1 MTNNTMN
8 MTADTTTVPAPV
20 DFELAALADSNFSS
34 EELAEDMDGLS
45 MSLRRVKMPAGGALQ
60 YEIPTG
66 DPQNPDYARSL
77 VGVILYNH
85 ASNAYWPEGKEY
97 DDNEPPLCQ
106 SVDGKQGH
114 GDPGGACAT
123 CILNQFGS
131 SATGRG
137 KACKNMRILYLLR
150 SGEYMPL
157 QLTLS
162 PTSISP
168 FREFMS
174 QAFVARR
181 RVTYGSLVE
190 IGLKRMNNGNDYSVA
205 TFRRL
210 ADFSGEQLK
219 QITAYSL
226 GFREQLRAMN
236 AQRAIV
242 QQELLESECKV
253 EGDVTPA
260 EDGTS
265 FCVASTV
272 DGDKM
277 PLPA

>member
-1 MTNNTMN
+1 MTRPDTQED
-8 MTADTTTVPAPV
+8 ADFLLEQTENRYSEPY
-20 DFELAALADSNFSS
+20 AA
-34 EELAEDMDGLS
+34 
-45 MSLRRVKMPAGGALQ
+45 
-60 YEIPTG
+60 
-66 DPQNPDYARSL
+66 ARSL
-77 VGVILYNH
+77 AETLDLLERY
-85 ASNAYWPEGKEY
+85 
-97 DDNEPPLCQ
+97 
-106 SVDGKQGH
+106 KQNYGE
-114 GDPGGACAT
+114 PGGACAT
-123 CILNQFGS
+123 CILNRFGS

-137 KACKNMRILYLLR
+137 KACKNMRVLYLLR

-181 RVTYGSLVE
+181 RGTYGSLVE

-210 ADFSGEQLK
+210 ADFNGEQLK
-219 QITAYSL
+219 QITAYAL

-236 AQRAIV
+236 AQRAIM
-242 QQELLESECKV
+242 QQELLESDCQV
-253 EGDVTPA
+253 EGETVPT
-260 EDGTS
+260 ESDGS
-265 FCVASTV
+265 FCVASTL
-272 DGDKM
+272 DGDKV

>member
-45 MSLRRVKMPAGGALQ
+45 LSLRRVKMPAGGALQ

-226 GFREQLRAMN
+226 GFRDQLRAMN

-265 FCVASTV
+265 FCVTSTV

>member
-1 MTNNTMN
+1 M
-8 MTADTTTVPAPV
+8 
-20 DFELAALADSNFSS
+20 
-34 EELAEDMDGLS
+34 
-45 MSLRRVKMPAGGALQ
+45 
-60 YEIPTG
+60 
-66 DPQNPDYARSL
+66 
-77 VGVILYNH
+77 
-85 ASNAYWPEGKEY
+85 
-97 DDNEPPLCQ
+97 
-106 SVDGKQGH
+106 DGKQGY
-114 GDPGGACAT
+114 GEPGGACAT
-123 CILNQFGS
+123 CILNRFGS

-137 KACKNMRILYLLR
+137 KACKNMRVLYLLR

-190 IGLKRMNNGNDYSVA
+190 IGLKRVNNGNDYSVA

-210 ADFSGEQLK
+210 ADFNGEQLK
-219 QITAYSL
+219 QITAYAL

-236 AQRAIV
+236 AQRAV
-242 QQELLESECKV
+242 MQQELLESDCQV
-253 EGDVTPA
+253 EGETVPT
-260 EDGTS
+260 ESDGS

-272 DGDKM
+272 DGDKV

>member
-45 MSLRRVKMPAGGALQ
+45 LNLRRVKMPAGGALQ

-205 TFRRL
+205 PFRRL

>member
-45 MSLRRVKMPAGGALQ
+45 LNLRRVKMPAGGALQ

-174 QAFVARR
+174 QTFVARR

-219 QITAYSL
+219 QITAKSL
-226 GFREQLRAMN
+226 GFREQLRARSG
-236 AQRAIV
+236 QRAIV

>member
-1 MTNNTMN
+1 M
-8 MTADTTTVPAPV
+8 
-20 DFELAALADSNFSS
+20 
-34 EELAEDMDGLS
+34 
-45 MSLRRVKMPAGGALQ
+45 
-60 YEIPTG
+60 
-66 DPQNPDYARSL
+66 
-77 VGVILYNH
+77 
-85 ASNAYWPEGKEY
+85 
-97 DDNEPPLCQ
+97 
-106 SVDGKQGH
+106 DGKQGH

-162 PTSISP
+162 PISISP

>member
-1 MTNNTMN
+1 M
-8 MTADTTTVPAPV
+8 
-20 DFELAALADSNFSS
+20 
-34 EELAEDMDGLS
+34 
-45 MSLRRVKMPAGGALQ
+45 
-60 YEIPTG
+60 
-66 DPQNPDYARSL
+66 
-77 VGVILYNH
+77 
-85 ASNAYWPEGKEY
+85 
-97 DDNEPPLCQ
+97 
-106 SVDGKQGH
+106 DGKQGY
-114 GDPGGACAT
+114 GEPGGACAT
-123 CILNQFGS
+123 CILNRFGS

-137 KACKNMRILYLLR
+137 KACKNMRVLYLLR

-181 RVTYGSLVE
+181 RGTYGSLVE

-210 ADFSGEQLK
+210 ADFSGEQLN
-219 QITAYSL
+219 QITSYAL
-226 GFREQLRAMN
+226 GFRNQIRAMN
-236 AQRAIV
+236 AQRAV
-242 QQELLESECKV
+242 MQQEMLESDCQV
-253 EGDVTPA
+253 EGNTTPVLG
-260 EDGTS
+260 DGG

-272 DGDKM
+272 DGDKE